1 MFARLVGESFVR
13 NPRRILLAAA
23 ALAAGMAVTTATLSM
38 ALDVGDRLAREFRS
52 LGANLLV
59 TPQSDT
65 LPLQIGGVDYRPV
78 DEGAYL
84 NEADL
89 GKLKTI
95 FWRYNIVGFTPFLD
109 EQVDASYATKSLV
122 TISVPLIG
130 TWYEHDVA
138 VPDGSKFRTGAK
150 FTHPWWKIDGRWF
163 ADDAKECVIGAGLAA
178 RLKTAGL
185 GGAPVADPG
194 ATIELS
200 SRAGGS
206 GPGQERIPVMVTGV
220 VTTGGAEDDAILVPL
235 SLAQQISGHQ
245 GQFRQL
251 FVSALTKPEDGF
263 SQREPSSMTPSE
275 YDRWFCSP
283 YISSIGHQIEQV
295 LPESDARPI
304 RRVAETEGR
313 VLTRVS
319 GLLWLVTIAAL
330 IAAGLAVAATS
341 AATVIERRSEVGL
354 MKALG
359 ATNLIVGGIFL
370 AEQFVLAITGGAIG
384 FVLGTLLARVLG
396 ESVFGTPASLRM
408 VLLPIVLGLATAV
421 ALLGSVIPLRRAA
434 RFEPA
439 PILRGE

>member
-23 ALAAGMAVTTATLSM
+23 ALAVGMAVTTAALSV

-59 TPQSDT
+59 TPTSDT

-89 GKLKTI
+89 GKLRTI
-95 FWRYNIVGFTPFLD
+95 FWRHNILGFTPFLD
-109 EQVDASYATKSLV
+109 SPADVSFVTKSLV

-138 VPDGSKFRTGAK
+138 VPDGSKFLTGAK
-150 FTHPWWKIDGRWF
+150 YTHPWWKIEGRWF
-163 ADDAKECVIGAGLAA
+163 ADDARECVIGTGLAS
-178 RLKTAGL
+178 RLSSAGI
-185 GGAPVADPG
+185 GGAPVAAIG
-194 ATIELS
+194 STIEIS
-200 SRAGGS
+200 SRGAGR
-206 GPGQERIPVMVTGV
+206 ERIPVVVTGV
-220 VTTGGAEDDAILVPL
+220 VSTGGAEDDAILVPL
-235 SLAQQISGHQ
+235 SLAQQISGHP

-251 FVSALTKPEDGF
+251 FVSALTKPEDAF
-263 SQREPSSMTPSE
+263 SERNPASMTPAE
-275 YDRWFCSP
+275 YDRWYCSP
-283 YISSIGHQIEQV
+283 YISSIGTQIEQV
-295 LPESDARPI
+295 LPGSDARAI

-330 IAAGLAVAATS
+330 VAAALAVAATS

-359 ATNLIVGGIFL
+359 ATNLMVGGIFL

-384 FVLGTLLARVLG
+384 FLSGSLLARVLG
-396 ESVFGTPASLRM
+396 ASVFGTPASLRL

-421 ALLGSVIPLRRAA
+421 VLLGSVIPLRRAS